1 MRSDEGTFITI
12 DIYKQ
17 KIKEI
22 AFEEYPEI
30 IVNGEDQYLKDFLK
44 YDELDLDLRIYLTR
58 VLICRSVGIGS
69 GIYLPDD
76 TDWWIEKFQDVH
88 IMNFADFTRTEAII
102 EAIKQIQSNESF
114 GKCIIGTTFMYT
126 VMEFYTKF
134 YLGFNPLIDMFE
146 KDKSN
151 LEKYR
156 QISFSSAVIR
166 LKKCQKEVSKEICAI
181 DNFFKQ
187 KASSLGYEPEPFKN
201 SYIAYR
207 LSYYRNMVLHGENQF
222 AHSEG
227 TFLVLLYILYTYCHL
242 KETTEN

>member
-1 MRSDEGTFITI
+1 MESVEETFVTI

-22 AFEEYPEI
+22 GFEEYPT
-30 IVNGEDQYLKDFLK
+30 IVTNGEDQCLKNFLK

-69 GIYLPDD
+69 GIYLPAD
-76 TDWWIEKFQDVH
+76 TDWWIEKFQNIH

-102 EAIKQIQSNESF
+102 EAIKQIQSNEPF
-114 GKCIIGTTFMYT
+114 GKCIVGTTFMYT
-126 VMEFYTKF
+126 VMEFYTKY
-134 YLGFNPLIDMFE
+134 YLGLNPLIDMFE

-151 LEKYR
+151 LERYR
-156 QISFSSAVIR
+156 QISFNDAVIK
-166 LKKCQKEVSKEICAI
+166 LKKLQKEISKEICAI
-181 DNFFKQ
+181 DKFFKQ
-187 KASSLGYEPEPFKN
+187 KAMSLEYEPEPFKN

-207 LSYYRNMVLHGENQF
+207 LSHFRNKVLHGENQF

-227 TFLVLLYILYTYCHL
+227 TFLVLLYILYTYCH
-242 KETTEN
+242 